1 MTLIMSMC
9 IINLILIIIVNNY
22 QESNYRTLEAIKKSN
37 LEKTDAIV
45 KGVHA
50 TRSFS

>member
-9 IINLILIIIVNNY
+9 SINLLIIIVNNY
-22 QESNYRTLEAIKKSN
+22 RGSNYRTLEAIKKSN
-37 LEKTDAIV
+37 LEKTNAIV
-45 KGVHA
+45 KDVRA